1 MYPNLQESFD
11 AFCKE
16 RLNKEQ
22 HDIVSRQHGIM
33 IVHAGAGS
41 GKTRVITARVTSLM
55 LNYDV
60 RAHSL
65 LALTFTNKAARE
77 MKERVIHFLGPHS
90 ALPFV
95 GTFHA
100 YCVRLLRSNKDLVDM
115 GEFSIIDDDDQEKLI
130 KAIIQRHNINKRIT
144 PKTILSA
151 ISRLKNTSMTGTID
165 FERMEDPVLRDIAY
179 MYEKEKDKSKC
190 FDFDDLLLATLR
202 LFKKEPEF
210 KKRHQDKIRHI
221 LVDEYQDTNHVQ
233 HALLKEMILNDD
245 HEFGLDSLCVV
256 GDEDQSIYSWRG
268 AVAGTMVT
276 FRQDF
281 PTAHSLTLEQNY
293 RSVQPILDTANE
305 LIKYNTLRKPKTLWS
320 EKPAND
326 RVRLL
331 MCVSG
336 YQEGEI
342 VAELCKQYN
351 NSHRADSTNEGG
363 LKHCAVLYRSHYQSR
378 TIEEALVRHSIPYM
392 IIGGVQFYDRQE
404 IKDLIAYLRLMANP
418 FDRVAWLRAVNT
430 PHRGLGDKFQ
440 EHFIELW
447 DQQPFLN
454 FKELA
459 AQMIKD
465 GSVVGTKR
473 EGLSSFLAIFN
484 HDMSRMSVREILEHV
499 ISDSGYST
507 YLKTAFEPTEAE
519 ERHDNVKELIHAV
532 TSREEQGVTTIVQFL
547 EEVALLQER
556 TTRDNERDCVRLMTL
571 HSAKGLE
578 FNTVILTGLEEGILP
593 SNHSLYNPDAIEEER
608 RLLYVGITRAQ
619 ERLLM
624 TYTRYRYTFGQMTDQ
639 RASRF
644 IKEIMQSSHVGH
656 HDATHWA
663 QPHIAV
669 YCKQWLAAGKLP
681 SQPNNDLI
689 EVKKKP
695 EAKKSD
701 TDAKQWHVNQ
711 KVAHKLFGKGTVE
724 NIESKGADSIHLTV
738 RFSEGIKKISA
749 QFVKPE

>member
-1 MYPNLQESFD
+1 
-11 AFCKE
+11 
-16 RLNKEQ
+16 
-22 HDIVSRQHGIM
+22 
-33 IVHAGAGS
+33 
-41 GKTRVITARVTSLM
+41 
-55 LNYDV
+55 
-60 RAHSL
+60 
-65 LALTFTNKAARE
+65 
-77 MKERVIHFLGPHS
+77 
-90 ALPFV
+90 
-95 GTFHA
+95 
-100 YCVRLLRSNKDLVDM
+100 
-115 GEFSIIDDDDQEKLI
+115 
-130 KAIIQRHNINKRIT
+130 
-144 PKTILSA
+144 
-151 ISRLKNTSMTGTID
+151 
-165 FERMEDPVLRDIAY
+165 MEDPVLRDIAC

-210 KKRHQDKIRHI
+210 KKKHHDRVRHI

-233 HALLKEMILNDD
+233 HALLKEMILDQESN
-245 HEFGLDSLCVV
+245 FGLDSLCVV

-281 PTAHSLTLEQNY
+281 PTADSLTLEQNY

-336 YQEGEI
+336 YQEGEV
-342 VAELCKQYN
+342 VAELCKQYAN
-351 NSHRADSTNEGG
+351 AHNRPDSTINDGG

-392 IIGGVQFYDRQE
+392 ILGGVQFYDRQE
-404 IKDLIAYLRLMANP
+404 IKDLLAYLRLMANP
-418 FDRVAWLRAVNT
+418 FDRVAWLRAINT

-440 EHFIELW
+440 EQFIELW

-459 AQMIKD
+459 ATMIKD
-465 GSVVGTKR
+465 GLLVGTKR
-473 EGLSSFLAIFN
+473 EGLASFLAIFN
-484 HDMSRMSVREILEHV
+484 HDMNGMSIREILEH
-499 ISDSGYST
+499 IITASGYIT
-507 YLKTAFEPTEAE
+507 YLKNSFEPAEAE

-532 TSREEQGVTTIVQFL
+532 TSREEQGVTSLVQFL

-619 ERLLM
+619 ERLLI

-639 RASRF
+639 RPSRF
-644 IKEIMQSSHVGH
+644 IKELMQSSHVGH

-663 QPHIAV
+663 QQHIAM
-669 YCKQWLAAGKLP
+669 YCKQWLQSAGHKQHQSDDNGSESP
-681 SQPNNDLI
+681 
-689 EVKKKP
+689 KKP
-695 EAKKSD
+695 AVKKSD
-701 TDAKQWHVNQ
+701 AETKQWHVNQ
-711 KVAHKLFGKGTVE
+711 RVSHKLFGTGTVE
-724 NIESKGADSIHLTV
+724 TIETKGIDATHLTI
-738 RFSEGIKKISA
+738 RFAEGIKKISA